1 MVRQSRALRLVG
13 HLTTQAE
20 VLMVYLVHMR
30 GGQRNSGRLA
40 RLWLRARHVLFASRA
55 GGFTVIEVV
64 IVLAIT
70 SLLFVSAAVLIA
82 GRQNRT
88 AFEQAV
94 RNIQSQIQA
103 VIDEVVVGHYPNT
116 GNLRCVAGGSGPAI
130 TAGTSGQGT
139 NGDCIFMGRVIQFGV
154 ADTDPEQF
162 KTYTIAGLR
171 LSASGKEVK
180 MRTEAM
186 PILVAPSLSQP
197 TIPDGTITAILE
209 HGLTTGFIEAGN
221 PAVQVGGISVWQSLA
236 LYGGTEGTVSSG
248 IQDMHIGAVTGT
260 TLGMTQ
266 EQFVAAANDSLAT
279 LPLDDPGGVRL
290 CFVSGGTNQSGL
302 ITVGGNQRRLEVAL
316 DIKSNRTCS

>member
-1 MVRQSRALRLVG
+1 M
-13 HLTTQAE
+13 
-20 VLMVYLVHMR
+20 LMVYFKHMR
-30 GGQRNSGRLA
+30 GGQRITGRCV
-40 RLWLRARHVLFASRA
+40 RLWLRARQALLDPRP
-55 GGFTVIEVV
+55 GGFTILEVL
-64 IVLAIT
+64 IVLAVT
-70 SLLFVSAAVLIA
+70 SVLFVSAAILIA

-116 GNLRCVAGGSGPAI
+116 GNLRCVAGSNGPII

-171 LSASGKEVK
+171 IGANGDEVRVK
-180 MRTEAM
+180 SDAFPT
-186 PILVAPSLSQP
+186 LVAPSLTQP
-197 TIPDGTITAILE
+197 AVPDGTITGILE
-209 HGLTTGFIEAGN
+209 YGLTTRFVEAGN
-221 PAVQVGGISVWQSLA
+221 PAVQVGGISIWQSLA
-236 LYGGTEGTVSSG
+236 VSSG
-248 IQDMHIGAVTGT
+248 TADSALASGTQATHIGAITGT

-266 EQFVAAANDSLAT
+266 GQFVAAANASLGT
-279 LPLDDPGGVRL
+279 VPLDNADGIRL
-290 CFVSGGTNQSGL
+290 CFVSGGTDQSGL
-302 ITVGGNQRRLEVAL
+302 ITIGGNQRRLDVTL

>member
-1 MVRQSRALRLVG
+1 
-13 HLTTQAE
+13 
-20 VLMVYLVHMR
+20 MVYFMHMR
-30 GGQRNSGRLA
+30 GGQRNSGRLV
-40 RLWLRARHVLFASRA
+40 RLWLRARHALFAPRA

-64 IVLAIT
+64 IVLAVT
-70 SLLFVSAAVLIA
+70 SMLFVSAAILIA

-116 GNLRCVAGGSGPAI
+116 GNIHCVASGSGPVI
-130 TAGTSGQGT
+130 TAGSGGGQGT

-171 LSASGKEVK
+171 LSADGKEVRVK
-180 MRTEAM
+180 SDAFPT
-186 PILVAPSLSQP
+186 LVAPTLSQP
-197 TIPDGTITAILE
+197 TIPDGTITNILE
-209 HGLTTGFIEAGN
+209 HGLTTSFIESGD
-221 PAVQVGGISVWQSLA
+221 PVVQVGGISIWQSLA
-236 LYGGTEGTVSSG
+236 VFSGTDNSTVVSGT
-248 IQDMHIGAVTGT
+248 QATHIGAITGT

-279 LPLDDPGGVRL
+279 IPLDDADGIRL
-290 CFVSGGTNQSGL
+290 CFVSGGTDQSGL
-302 ITVGGNQRRLEVAL
+302 ITVGGNQRRLDVTL